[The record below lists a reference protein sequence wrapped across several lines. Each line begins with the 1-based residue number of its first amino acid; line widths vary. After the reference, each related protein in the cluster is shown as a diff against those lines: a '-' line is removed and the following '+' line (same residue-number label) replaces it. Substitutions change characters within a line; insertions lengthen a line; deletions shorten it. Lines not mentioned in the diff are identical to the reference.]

1 MKTRD
6 GVLLYQETEKDTET
20 ETIDLNIV
28 DPVSAIN
35 LEIEATNGSTSNL
48 GNFISDIVTK
58 VELVDG
64 STVLESLNMSQLEGK
79 HFYHT
84 GKTPVLFPS
93 EWPSGTQRHAATL
106 FFGRHLWDDRYAFN
120 PPSWSNPQLKVTFNK
135 AAIRAAGAEGF
146 AAGDNIKLT
155 AVAKI
160 MEGMAAPK
168 EFLMQKQIES
178 FTTASSGEKRIDLP
192 RDYPYRMLMIRTG
205 RGFNEPDFTISNVKL
220 TCDTD
225 KYIPLNRKM
234 QQLDAEAF
242 QMFGTHRLKHD
253 IYRENAAEVLLFTYK
268 EPDCRPYLT
277 ETAASHIMAI
287 AYQWSGRLKLRLY
300 LASGGAENTKQQL
313 TMVEEGHAIHGIVPI
328 VFGKMDDPLTWFD
341 PKPYSK
347 FEMVVN
353 QGAADFTT
361 EIVAEQVMTQ
371 A

>member
-79 HFYHT
+79 HFYNT

-93 EWPSGTQRHAATL
+93 GWPSGTQRHAATL

-205 RGFNEPDFTISNVKL
+205 RGYNEPDFTISNVKL

-225 KYIPLNRKM
+225 KYIPLNRKTK
-234 QQLDAEAF
+234 QLDAEAL
-242 QMFGTHRLKHD
+242 MEFGTHRFKHD
-253 IYRENAAEVLLFTYK
+253 LYATNATAHQILTYK
-268 EPDCRPYLT
+268 EPDCRPYAAEVTTGLMLT
-277 ETAASHIMAI
+277 IN
-287 AYQWSGRLKLRLY
+287 YQWSGRVY
-300 LASGGAENTKQQL
+300 LMVLTATATPASGAQKV

-341 PKPYSK
+341 PKPFSK
-347 FEMVVN
+347 FEMVLT
-353 QGAADFTT
+353 QGSADFTT

>member
-28 DPVSAIN
+28 DPISAIN
-35 LEIEATNGSTSNL
+35 FEVEATNGATSNL
-48 GNFISDIVTK
+48 DNFISDIVTRIDL
-58 VELVDG
+58 VEG
-64 STVLESLNMSQLEGK
+64 TRVLEGLNMSQLEAK

-84 GKTPVLFPS
+84 GKTPALFPS
-93 EWPSGTQRHAATL
+93 EWASGTQRHAATL

-120 PPSWSNPQLKVTFNK
+120 PPSWTNPQLKVTFNK

-168 EFLMQKQIES
+168 EFLMQKQIDS
-178 FTTASSGEKRIDLP
+178 FVTAANGDKRIDLP

-225 KYIPLNRKM
+225 KYIPLDRKM
-234 QQLDAEAF
+234 KQLDAEALA
-242 QMFGTHRLKHD
+242 MFGTHRFKHD
-253 IYRENAAEVLLFTYK
+253 IYRAYNANVQLLTYK
-268 EPDCRPYLT
+268 EPDCRPY
-277 ETAASHIMAI
+277 AADGIGAKFLEI
-287 AYQWSGRLKLRLY
+287 VYQWSGRMNLRIY
-300 LASGGAENTKQQL
+300 DSTGANDTSPRNL
-313 TMVEEGHAIHGIVPI
+313 TMVEEGHALHGVVPY
-328 VFGKMDDPLTWFD
+328 VFGRLDDPGTWFD

-347 FEMVVN
+347 FEMVLA
-353 QGAADFTT
+353 QGAAGFTT